1 MLEMIKLGTIY
12 LITNIIN
19 NKKYVGQT
27 IKKPKE
33 RWKEHRVIGQ
43 SDKYHSR
50 QPISRAIHKYG
61 IENFTFQ
68 ILEQCEEKLLDER
81 EKYWILFYDTFRN
94 GYNATIGGQYYTKR
108 YVFDDEELIRKYYEF
123 GTIRKVAR
131 YYNCDHDVIS
141 HRLKSL
147 GITIKP
153 KTPLKRGEIVLKDL
167 VTQEEYVFPDKR
179 KAATW
184 LVENNFTKSKN
195 VDSVRRMEEGRI
207 YSNRIL
213 VSSIRYSLYQ

>member
-68 ILEQCEEKLLDER
+68 ILEQCEEKQLDER
-81 EKYWILFYDTFRN
+81 EKY
-94 GYNATIGGQYYTKR
+94 
-108 YVFDDEELIRKYYEF
+108 
-123 GTIRKVAR
+123 
-131 YYNCDHDVIS
+131 
-141 HRLKSL
+141 
-147 GITIKP
+147 
-153 KTPLKRGEIVLKDL
+153 
-167 VTQEEYVFPDKR
+167 
-179 KAATW
+179 
-184 LVENNFTKSKN
+184 
-195 VDSVRRMEEGRI
+195 
-207 YSNRIL
+207 
-213 VSSIRYSLYQ
+213 